1 MTQELVAKCSMPV
14 TWVNKVIMTI
24 ARGFGITV
32 KDTVDKHSV
41 SRILLEGELA
51 PEIQLVSE
59 MHNAG
64 SK

>member
-1 MTQELVAKCSMPV
+1 MPV
-14 TWVNKVIMTI
+14 TWVNKVIRTV
-24 ARGFGITV
+24 AKGFGITV

-41 SRILLEGELA
+41 SHILLEGELA
-51 PEIQLVSE
+51 LEIQLVSE